1 MFLLVNDMQVGITK
15 FPGTNNELDVKRI
28 LDKLEVENALIFPD
42 EVDKMEEMDALVLAG
57 GFSYGDYLRPGII
70 AVQTPIME
78 NLPDYINSN
87 RFVIGICNGF
97 QMLCET
103 SILPGIL
110 STNTSTKFISKWINM
125 KVEKT
130 NSPLLKG
137 LENRVLKIPI
147 AHFEGRYYNT
157 EEEIKKLSDENQIA
171 FKYCNVDG
179 EISSEANPNGSVEN
193 IAGITNSKGNVLGMM
208 PHPER
213 ASFDYLGS
221 DDGRII
227 FENLI
232 EELKC

>member
-1 MFLLVNDMQVGITK
+1 MQVGITK

-28 LDKLEVENALIFPD
+28 LDDLGIRNTLIYPNEVE
-42 EVDKMEEMDALVLAG
+42 KMNEMDALVLAG

-70 AVQTPIME
+70 AVQTPVME
-78 NLPDYINSN
+78 NLPKYVKSD

-103 SILPGIL
+103 SILPGVL
-110 STNTSTKFISKWINM
+110 STNTSTKFISKWVNIKAIN
-125 KVEKT
+125 T
-130 NSPLLKG
+130 NSPLLQGIEKNI
-137 LENRVLKIPI
+137 LRIPI

-157 EEEIKKLSDENQIA
+157 NEEIRKLADENQIA
-171 FKYCNVDG
+171 FKYCNENG
-179 EISSEANPNGSVEN
+179 EISSHANPNGSVEN
-193 IAGITNSKGNVLGMM
+193 IAGITNTKGNVLGMM

-221 DDGRII
+221 EDGKVI
-227 FENLI
+227 FENLL

>member
-1 MFLLVNDMQVGITK
+1 MQVGITK

-28 LDKLEVENALIFPD
+28 LDNLEIENTLIYPN
-42 EVDKMEEMDALVLAG
+42 EVTKMNEMDALVLAG

-78 NLPDYINSN
+78 NLPKYVKSD

-103 SILPGIL
+103 SILPGVL
-110 STNTSTKFISKWINM
+110 STNTSTKFISKWVNIKTIN
-125 KVEKT
+125 T
-130 NSPLLKG
+130 NSPLLQG
-137 LENRVLKIPI
+137 MDNSILRIPI

-157 EEEIKKLSDENQIA
+157 NEEIRKLADENQIA
-171 FKYCNVDG
+171 FKYCSEKG
-179 EISSEANPNGSVEN
+179 EISSNANPNGSTEN
-193 IAGITNSKGNVLGMM
+193 IAGIINTKGNVLGMM

-221 DDGRII
+221 EDGKVI
-227 FENLI
+227 FRNLS